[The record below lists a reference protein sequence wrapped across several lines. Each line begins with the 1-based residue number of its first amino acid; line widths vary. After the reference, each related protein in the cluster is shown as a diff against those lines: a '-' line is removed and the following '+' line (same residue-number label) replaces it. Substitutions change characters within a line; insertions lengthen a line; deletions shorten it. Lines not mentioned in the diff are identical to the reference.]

1 MPYVRKQVAI
11 GGKTSEVVVPKFNS
25 EFDTM
30 LPDDMLK
37 SSDKAQFKECN
48 LQLNEAISK
57 DPILKSK
64 FNDAQLEQIANGEN
78 PDGFTWHHNEEVGKM
93 QLVDFGAHGKSSHTG
108 GRAMWGGGQDA
119 R

>member
-1 MPYVRKQVAI
+1 MNKLLALLQI
-11 GGKTSEVVVPKFNS
+11 LIKETDENHKLTTNQLIEKLSEQGVY
-25 EFDTM
+25 
-30 LPDDMLK
+30 
-37 SSDKAQFKECN
+37 AH
-48 LQLNEAISK
+48 LNEAISK

-78 PDGFTWHHNEEVGKM
+78 PDGFTWHHNEGVGKM